1 MPSSLG
7 PVSGASMNPARSLG
21 PALAAGQFDALW
33 VYLLAPLIGA
43 AVGALAYQFLRGKSA
58 MLATGDGS

>member
-1 MPSSLG
+1 
-7 PVSGASMNPARSLG
+7 MNPARSLG
-21 PALAAGQFDALW
+21 PALAASVFDALW

-43 AVGALAYQFLRGKSA
+43 ALGALVYQFLRGESA

>member
-1 MPSSLG
+1 
-7 PVSGASMNPARSLG
+7 MNPARSLG